1 MDPSL
6 TPANGSTECDR
17 LLTVYASSIKPSLHY
32 LNLLWSPTLLFSLA
46 PALQSSSC
54 PFLPLQTQSVS
65 HTYSALFSSLLSY
78 TAVRSPLLHSSLKAL
93 VRMQIWNMCTFVSN
107 PVYGHTYANR
117 HTCIHTWIHTYTR
130 ILQCSPVSV
139 GLAPIISFSVRVNLG
154 T

>member
-6 TPANGSTECDR
+6 TPADGSTECDR

-65 HTYSALFSSLLSY
+65 RTYSALFSSLLSY

-107 PVYGHTYANR
+107 LNFRYMAIRTQTDIHAYIHAY
-117 HTCIHTWIHTYTR
+117 IHTHASCNAVLLVWGS
-130 ILQCSPVSV
+130 LQ
-139 GLAPIISFSVRVNLG
+139 
-154 T
+154 